1 MRIKIVLLSICGAFF
16 FMGKAHAQDFAVK
29 TNLLYWATTT
39 LNLQF
44 EMGLGK
50 QTTLEIGGNYNPWTF
65 DNNKKLKHWMVQ
77 PELRVWTCERFNRG
91 FWGFHLL
98 GGEYNIGGIKLPFDA
113 WPKLRTHRYEGW
125 MAGLGVSYGY
135 QWYLGPHWNLEATV
149 GVGYIHFNGEKF
161 LGETCGDKCGN
172 DIKNYI
178 GPTKAGLSLVYLF

>member
-1 MRIKIVLLSICGAFF
+1 MRIKIVFLSICSAFL

-39 LNLQF
+39 LNLQV

-65 DNNKKLKHWMVQ
+65 ENNKKIKHWMVQ

-98 GGEYNIGGIKLPFDA
+98 AGECNVGNVKLPFDI
-113 WPKLRTHRYEGW
+113 WPSLKDHRYEGW
-125 MAGLGVSYGY
+125 MGGAGISYGY

-149 GVGYIHFNGEKF
+149 GVGYIHFNGNKF
-161 LGETCGDKCGN
+161 VGETCGEACGKA
-172 DIKNYI
+172 IKNYV
-178 GPTKAGLSLVYLF
+178 GPTKAGLTLVYLF